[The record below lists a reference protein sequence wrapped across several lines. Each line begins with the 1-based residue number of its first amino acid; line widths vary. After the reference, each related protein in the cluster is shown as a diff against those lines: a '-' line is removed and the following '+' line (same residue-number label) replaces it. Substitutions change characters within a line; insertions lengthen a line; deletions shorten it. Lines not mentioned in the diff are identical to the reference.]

1 MDDSAN
7 AEFVPR
13 APAARPLSPAQA
25 SKANWPPWIA
35 LGTGLA
41 AMLLLFVIW
50 PYQHWQYAQRE
61 SVMKGWWKVVG
72 ESFNGEWMFC
82 YLVPLLAGFLVYLRR
97 DQLRKLPLAGSW
109 WGTAVVAAG
118 LFIYW
123 VGYKADTGYAGFLAA
138 QAVIAGLV
146 ILLGGWGWMR
156 ALLFL
161 SVIDGRPEW
170 PGASQVFDLRDGLA
184 IQQEDHG
191 FGEDAEFARV
201 NSVRAI
207 TGQYV
212 VPASNA
218 AEGAGIDWGS
228 TVLPIGAVLA
238 VVFGIGLVLM
248 RTWHRID
255 PS

>member
-1 MDDSAN
+1 MAAALFPGAAVSAS
-7 AEFVPR
+7 AD
-13 APAARPLSPAQA
+13 SPASLTCISVTSDGLTQA
-25 SKANWPPWIA
+25 VEASGLILVAKVHRQSARGPVELEPEVI
-35 LGTGLA
+35 LKGSVPGTNVVLA
-41 AMLLLFVIW
+41 V
-50 PYQHWQYAQRE
+50 HE
-61 SVMKGWWKVVG
+61 G
-72 ESFNGEWMFC
+72 EAPC
-82 YLVPLLAGFLVYLRR
+82 
-97 DQLRKLPLAGSW
+97 PLA
-109 WGTAVVAAG
+109 T
-118 LFIYW
+118 L
-123 VGYKADTGYAGFLAA
+123 TGG
-138 QAVIAGLV
+138 
-146 ILLGGWGWMR
+146 MR

-161 SVIDGRPEW
+161 SVSDGRPEW